1 MSGRRAHVVVI
12 GGGYAGIAAA
22 NRLRRRAGIDITVVN
37 PRPEFVERIQ
47 LHQLA
52 AGTGSA
58 TAAYD
63 SLLGAGRS
71 TRSRPHTDV
80 ETCDSARYRWYERQD
95 GGMNQDGTR
104 ESPKAGLF
112 AGIST
117 VDIAYLVDGYPAED
131 TKTQARDQ
139 FIGAGGPAANAA
151 VAYAALGGAPV
162 LVTAVGAHR
171 LGDLIRNDLSAHGV
185 RVVDV
190 RADSDH
196 QPPVSSIVVAES
208 AATRTIVSLDGA
220 RIAVEYDHRLAG
232 LLADVNVVLVDGHYP
247 ALAAGLCER
256 ARSLG
261 IPTVLDAGR
270 FKDPHTALL
279 PHIRSAICSA
289 AFAPPGIRPGDTAAV
304 LAYLRTAGV
313 ENIAITNGG
322 TPIIGL
328 TGDRE
333 FRIDIPETH
342 AVDTLG
348 AGDILHGAF
357 CYYTAAGHDFVRALT
372 LASKVA
378 SFSCRFFGTREWC
391 ARLSELPGRGTP
403 GPEA

>member
-1 MSGRRAHVVVI
+1 M
-12 GGGYAGIAAA
+12 
-22 NRLRRRAGIDITVVN
+22 T
-37 PRPEFVERIQ
+37 P
-47 LHQLA
+47 
-52 AGTGSA
+52 GSTPA
-58 TAAYD
+58 
-63 SLLGAGRS
+63 
-71 TRSRPHTDV
+71 V
-80 ETCDSARYRWYERQD
+80 
-95 GGMNQDGTR
+95 
-104 ESPKAGLF
+104 PKIGLF

-117 VDIAYLVDGYPAED
+117 VDIAYLVDSYPAED
-131 TKTQARDQ
+131 TKTQALDQ
-139 FIGAGGPAANAA
+139 FIGAGGPATNAA
-151 VAYAALGGAPV
+151 VAYAALGGAAT
-162 LVTAVGAHR
+162 LVTAVGSHR

-190 RADSDH
+190 RAGSDH

-220 RIAVEYDHRLAG
+220 RIAVEFDDRLADRLSG
-232 LLADVNVVLVDGHYP
+232 VDVVLVDGHYP

-270 FKDPHTALL
+270 FKDSHVALL
-279 PHIRSAICSA
+279 PHIGSAICSA
-289 AFAPPGIRPGDTAAV
+289 AFAPPGIAPGDTEAV
-304 LAYLRTAGV
+304 LTYLRAAGV
-313 ENIAITNGG
+313 ENIAITNGDE
-322 TPIIGL
+322 PIIGL

-333 FRIDIPETH
+333 FRIDIPETR

-357 CYYTAAGHDFVRALT
+357 CYFTGAGHDFARSLA
-372 LASKVA
+372 LASEVA

-403 GPEA
+403 RREA